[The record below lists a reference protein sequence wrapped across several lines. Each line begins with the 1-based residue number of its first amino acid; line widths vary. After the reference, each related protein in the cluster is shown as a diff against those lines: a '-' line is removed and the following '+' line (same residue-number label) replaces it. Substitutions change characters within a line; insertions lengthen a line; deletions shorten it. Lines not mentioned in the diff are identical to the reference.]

1 MKLLRGIKSLK
12 LLIAMDGAWLRS
24 TLFLLLLV
32 IMKMQSSSGQPSIG
46 LQGQVQNL
54 MNVSILR
61 LQLGVDFF
69 VAIQTFLQQKATSQH
84 FRQERVSSAT
94 SNDISPDSV
103 HINSDSTHQGKHQA
117 PQFLF
122 NQTTVQTVNKPREN
136 DVEYELLH
144 SFEYSEKY
152 ELKSGSKSVKGRLKL
167 HSEFWENTI
176 RANSFILDVV
186 KEGYKILFM
195 AQTTPVLLKNNASA
209 IKHRAFVTTAI
220 NEFVRIRLRS

>member
-103 HINSDSTHQGKHQA
+103 HINSDSTHQGKQQA

-176 RANSFILDVV
+176 RANSFVLDLV
-186 KEGYKILFM
+186 KEGYKIPFM
-195 AQTTPVLLKNNASA
+195 AQTTPVLLK
-209 IKHRAFVTTAI
+209 K
-220 NEFVRIRLRS
+220 